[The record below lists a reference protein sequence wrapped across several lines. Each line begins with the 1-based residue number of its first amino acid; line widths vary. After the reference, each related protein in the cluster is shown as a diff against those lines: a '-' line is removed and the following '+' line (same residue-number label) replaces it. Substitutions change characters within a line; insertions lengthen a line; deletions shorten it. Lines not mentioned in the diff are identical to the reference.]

1 MNTPYKN
8 EIPSPFQVKKYDRK
22 DPLRADIERNIGKFN
37 LEVSVEEDKNT
48 LALFKHVPG
57 PIIAYIATLRK
68 DSEVVGIGRGLSV
81 LSKMNKYVDRAV
93 RFAFNASLI
102 DSVVHSTKA
111 LDALYLKT
119 DTEKEVKASGE
130 VDLERRDEPAF
141 YSDSD
146 MPQFA
151 TEKQRAFLLQLVEK
165 CSTSSKDEYL
175 EKLNSPYLSRFDA
188 SELISSLLP
197 MK

>member
-1 MNTPYKN
+1 MNNYRN

-22 DPLRADIERNIGKFN
+22 DPLRTDIERNIGKFN
-37 LEVSVEEDKNT
+37 LEVTVEEDKNT

-119 DTEKEVKASGE
+119 NTEKIPDEI
-130 VDLERRDEPAF
+130 DLEKRDEPAF

-146 MPQFA
+146 MPQYA
-151 TEKQRAFLLQLVEK
+151 TEKQRAFLSQLLEK
-165 CSTSSKDEYL
+165 CNNSSKEEYQ
-175 EKLNSPYLSRFDA
+175 EKLDSPYLSRFDA

>member
-1 MNTPYKN
+1 MNTNYKN

-37 LEVSVEEDKNT
+37 LEVTVEEDKNT

-68 DSEVVGIGRGLSV
+68 DSKVVGIGRGLSV

-111 LDALYLKT
+111 LDALYLQT
-119 DTEKEVKASGE
+119 NIEKIPEE
-130 VDLERRDEPAF
+130 VDLEKRDEPAF

-146 MPQFA
+146 MPQYA
-151 TEKQRAFLLQLVEK
+151 TEKQRAFLSQLVEK
-165 CSTSSKDEYL
+165 CSDSSKEEYL
-175 EKLNSPYLSRFDA
+175 SQLNSPHLSRFDA

-197 MK
+197 VK